1 MSALVKTA
9 EETPAM
15 PPIPLWRI
23 PGYLTLWGGQIVS
36 SVGSQVSQMALPLL
50 VLAVTHSPA
59 QAGIMGA
66 LRGGAALLLALPAG
80 AFVDRADRRRVMIV
94 CDSGRALALAAIP
107 LASLGHSLTFA
118 VLALA
123 ALVEGALSVFFDLAE
138 TGALANVVPGER
150 LPAAIAQN
158 SMTASVAQT
167 AGPALSG
174 LLYGIHAL
182 LPFVAD
188 AGSYLFSV
196 WTLALIR
203 VPFQQVRTN
212 DGPTHLGRE
221 IREGMACLWGHPV
234 IRFLAL
240 TTGGLMLFSAG
251 YPLILI
257 LLAQRAHMT
266 PLGIGLLFGS
276 GGIGSILG
284 ALLAER
290 LQRRYPT
297 GPLMIWAIW
306 FWVLT
311 WLPYAFAPTP
321 LLLGLANI
329 AGFVIVPVFFV
340 IQSGYRLALTP
351 DALQG
356 RVNSVFRLVAFGTQP
371 LGLALAG
378 VLLQAFGPVRTVLM
392 IVVPQFLLCI
402 AATLYGPLRRAG
414 KAA

>member
-1 MSALVKTA
+1 MSLLT
-9 EETPAM
+9 ETIQETRTTVTRPTPM
-15 PPIPLWRI
+15 WRV
-23 PGYLTLWGGQIVS
+23 PGYLPLWVGQIVS
-36 SVGSQVSQMALPLL
+36 SIGSQVSLLALPLL

-66 LRGGAALLLALPAG
+66 LRGMPALLLALPAG
-80 AFVDRADRRRVMIV
+80 AYVDRADRRRMMIA
-94 CDSGRALALAAIP
+94 CDLGRALALAAIP
-107 LASLGHSLTFA
+107 LAALAHHLSFGL
-118 VLALA
+118 LALA
-123 ALVEGALSVFFDLAE
+123 ALVEGALSVFFDVSE
-138 TGALANVVPGER
+138 TSALSNVVPPEK

-174 LLYGIHAL
+174 LLYGASVL
-182 LPFVAD
+182 LPFAAD

-196 WTLALIR
+196 VMLSLIR
-203 VPFQQVRTN
+203 VPFQAERAAA
-212 DGPTHLGRE
+212 PSHLGRE
-221 IREGMACLWGHPV
+221 IREGLNWLWGQPV
-234 IRFLAL
+234 IRFLAFS
-240 TTGGLMLFSAG
+240 TGGLILFSTG

-257 LLAQRAHMT
+257 LLAQRVHMT
-266 PLGIGLLFGS
+266 PFGIGLLFGS
-276 GGIGSILG
+276 GGVGSILG

-290 LQRRYPT
+290 LQRRFPT
-297 GPLMIWAIW
+297 GPLMIWATW

-329 AGFVIVPVFFV
+329 VGFVVVPIYFV

-356 RVNSVFRLVAFGTQP
+356 RVNSVFRLIAFGTQP

-378 VLLQAFGPVRTVLM
+378 ALLQAFGPVHTVLI
-392 IVVPQFLLCI
+392 IVIPQFALCI
-402 AATLYGPLRRAG
+402 AATFYGPLRRVG
-414 KAA
+414 R